1 MTNSESAEL
10 PKLKSA
16 IEKTC
21 LNDRSVSVALDSS
34 LAMGSGWRLGFLGVL
49 HMEVFQQRM
58 SQEFDAEVIVTAP
71 TVPYKITVLAI
82 HTFYHQDHL
91 LGKQTWKLYQS
102 FISGKGEQSA
112 RIR

>member
-1 MTNSESAEL
+1 MLGVTSLTNSESAEL

-16 IEKTC
+16 IERTC

-71 TVPYKITVLAI
+71 TVPYKITVHCNSHALRSR
-82 HTFYHQDHL
+82 L
-91 LGKQTWKLYQS
+91 S
-102 FISGKGEQSA
+102 SG
-112 RIR
+112 

>member
-16 IEKTC
+16 IERTC

-71 TVPYKITVLAI
+71 TVPYKITVHCNSHALRSR
-82 HTFYHQDHL
+82 L
-91 LGKQTWKLYQS
+91 
-102 FISGKGEQSA
+102 SGG
-112 RIR
+112 